1 MGQLVRVA
9 AGSINDR
16 QGCAWKASGLIAVTD
31 ITGRLCHKGTV
42 RGKKSTCGHWCLW
55 RCGVTCRR
63 GLNVCEDLQDG
74 PIREWGDSLV

>member
-55 RCGVTCRR
+55 RCGVICTSAQ
-63 GLNVCEDLQDG
+63 LNSYPHTRTIKLLPAQAHH
-74 PIREWGDSLV
+74 